1 MSIATQIQRLQTA
14 KADIK
19 TAIENK
25 GVTIP
30 SNATIDA
37 YPTYVSQ
44 ISGGDDGY
52 KEVFKKLIQQ
62 ESYMTLDIPEGVTKI
77 GDFAFYTAVT
87 LTAVTI
93 PNGVR
98 KIGSSAFEQC
108 TSLRSINIPEGVTT
122 INQYAFERTALTSI
136 IIPSTIT
143 TISIGAF
150 YSTSLESVTILAT
163 TPPSMASGAFN
174 KLNTLPTFYV
184 PAESVELYKSATN
197 WNAYADYIKPIS
209 E

>member
-1 MSIATQIQRLQTA
+1 MSIATQIHRLQTA

-44 ISGGDDGY
+44 ITSGDDGY
-52 KEVFKKLIQQ
+52 KEVFKKLIQRQ
-62 ESYMTLDIPEGVTKI
+62 SYMTLDIPEGVTII

-87 LTAVTI
+87 LTVVTI

-98 KIGSSAFEQC
+98 KIERGAFQQC

-122 INQYAFERTALTSI
+122 IGDDAFNRTALTSI

-143 TISIGAF
+143 FIAIGAF
-150 YSTSLESVTILAT
+150 MSSPLESVTILAT
-163 TPPSMASGAFN
+163 TPPSLGSGAFSN
-174 KLNTLPTFYV
+174 GKLQTIYV
-184 PAESVELYKSATN
+184 PAESVELYKSASN
-197 WNAYADYIKPIS
+197 WNAYADYIEPIS

>member
-1 MSIATQIQRLQTA
+1 MSIATQIHRLQTA

-37 YPTYVSQ
+37 YSTYVSQ
-44 ISGGDDGY
+44 ITSGDDGY
-52 KEVFKKLIQQ
+52 KEVFKKLIQRQ
-62 ESYMTLDIPEGVTKI
+62 SYMTLDIPEGVTII

-87 LTAVTI
+87 LTVVTI

-98 KIGSSAFEQC
+98 KIERGAFQQC

-122 INQYAFERTALTSI
+122 IGDDAFNRTALTSI

-143 TISIGAF
+143 FIAIGAF
-150 YSTSLESVTILAT
+150 MSSPLESVTILAT
-163 TPPSMASGAFN
+163 TPPSLGSGAFSN
-174 KLNTLPTFYV
+174 GKLQTIYV
-184 PAESVELYKSATN
+184 PAESVELYKSSTN
-197 WNAYADYIKPIS
+197 WNAYADYIEPIL

>member
-19 TAIENK
+19 TAIKNK

-30 SNATIDA
+30 SNATIDT

-52 KEVFKKLIQQ
+52 KEVFKKLIQRQ
-62 ESYMTLDIPEGVTKI
+62 SYMTLDIPEGVTII
-77 GDFAFYTAVT
+77 GDFAFYAKVT
-87 LTAVTI
+87 LTIVTI

-98 KIGSSAFEQC
+98 KIERSAFEQC

-122 INQYAFERTALTSI
+122 ISEDAFNDTALTSI

-143 TISIGAF
+143 FIAIGAF
-150 YSTSLESVTILAT
+150 HISSLESVTILAT
-163 TPPSMASGAFN
+163 TPPTLGSGAFSN
-174 KLNTLPTFYV
+174 GKLQTIYV
-184 PAESVELYKSATN
+184 PAESVDAYKTATN
-197 WNAYADYIKPIS
+197 WSSYADRIQAIPA

>member
-25 GVTIP
+25 GVTVP

-44 ISGGDDGY
+44 ITSGDDGY
-52 KEVFKKLIQQ
+52 KEVFKKLIQR

-87 LTAVTI
+87 LTIVTI

-98 KIGSSAFEQC
+98 KIERSAFEQC

-122 INQYAFERTALTSI
+122 IGYDAFNNTALTSI

-143 TISIGAF
+143 FIEIGAF
-150 YSTSLESVTILAT
+150 LNSPLESVTILAT
-163 TPPSMASGAFN
+163 TPPSLGSGAFSKN
-174 KLNTLPTFYV
+174 GTLQTIYV
-184 PAESVELYKSATN
+184 PVESVDTYKEATN
-197 WNAYADYIKPIS
+197 WNAYADYIEPIS

>member
-1 MSIATQIQRLQTA
+1 MSIATQIHRLQTA

-44 ISGGDDGY
+44 ITSGDDGY
-52 KEVFKKLIQQ
+52 KEVFKKLIQRQ
-62 ESYMTLDIPEGVTKI
+62 SYMTLDIPEGVTII

-87 LTAVTI
+87 LTVVTI

-98 KIGSSAFEQC
+98 KIERGAFQQC

-122 INQYAFERTALTSI
+122 IGDDAFNRTALTSI

-143 TISIGAF
+143 FIAIGAF
-150 YSTSLESVTILAT
+150 MSSPLESVTILAT
-163 TPPSMASGAFN
+163 TPPTLGSGAFSN
-174 KLNTLPTFYV
+174 GKLQTIYV
-184 PAESVELYKSATN
+184 PAESVELYKSSTN
-197 WNAYADYIKPIS
+197 WSAYADYIEPIS

>member
-44 ISGGDDGY
+44 ITSGDDGY
-52 KEVFKKLIQQ
+52 KEVFKKLIQRQ
-62 ESYMTLDIPEGVTKI
+62 SYMTLDIPEGVTII
-77 GDFAFYTAVT
+77 GDFAFYAAVT
-87 LTAVTI
+87 LTIVTI

-98 KIGSSAFEQC
+98 KIERSAFEQC

-122 INQYAFERTALTSI
+122 IGYDAFNRTALTSI

-143 TISIGAF
+143 FIDIGAF
-150 YSTSLESVTILAT
+150 SNSPLESVTILAT
-163 TPPSMASGAFN
+163 TPPTLASSAFN
-174 KLNTLPTFYV
+174 SGKLQTIYV
-184 PAESVELYKSATN
+184 PAESVELYKSASN
-197 WNAYADYIKPIS
+197 WNAYADYIEPIS